1 MLVVVLSIAV
11 AALILI
17 LIFLVKK
24 ILALRQQV
32 NSLRFDK
39 SSQSV
44 RYGKITEQFL
54 PFMDDF
60 PFEPD
65 QFRFLGSPIDG
76 IAFGED
82 GITFCEFKAGKSKLN
97 EKQRRIKAL
106 VEEKK
111 VKWKE
116 FCLK

>member
-1 MLVVVLSIAV
+1 LIPLMLVVVLSIAV

-82 GITFCEFKAGKSKLN
+82 GSGKNSALN
-97 EKQRRIKAL
+97 DFQ
-106 VEEKK
+106 
-111 VKWKE
+111 
-116 FCLK
+116 